1 MKKIFTLAL
10 AAAAVVGASA
20 SPLSFKSAPQIK
32 LTESKN
38 QLTATSLKT
47 MSVASRADET
57 TPELAGGEYVA
68 QFAMDFSDGFSSA
81 NPRTAK
87 ITKDGEGYVLDLGLN
102 GLFTDLTVN
111 DVKLEKVAYQGND
124 GTTTYFWGIPKDQ
137 VVMNQVELNN
147 GSKVDVY
154 IGGYAIYDMDQTTG
168 AYAYKGNSSGMDP
181 MFECSASGDFLRL
194 IQFNWNGTTAPVSG
208 IWFAADVQGKTYDI
222 GLDVMDPVYY
232 QNNAS
237 YSTTMAGEEG
247 DEDVSGECY
256 VLPVTYQQ
264 LGSGYETYGVVD
276 CGGAIISIVDGKD
289 ATCYPNVALYYAGS
303 AIYWGDAQ
311 NSAENFAAAG
321 SFAENGDTKTI
332 TYDDLSWLLGNGQEL
347 GYFTNT
353 TITFGG
359 TGAINE
365 VAVDNNNAPVEYF
378 NLQGVR
384 VNEPVAGQI
393 VIRRQG
399 NEVSKLLVK

>member
-57 TPELAGGEYVA
+57 TPELTGGEYVA
-68 QFAMDFSDGFSSA
+68 QFAMELQDGFGSLNS
-81 NPRTAK
+81 RTAK
-87 ITKDGEGYVLDLGLN
+87 ITKDGDGYVLDLGLN

-111 DVKLEKVAYQGND
+111 DVKVEKVALEGND
-124 GTTTYFWGIPKDQ
+124 GTTTYFWGIPRGQ
-137 VVMNQVELNN
+137 VVMNDVELND

-154 IGGYAIYDMDQTTG
+154 IGGYSIYDMDQTG

-208 IWFAADVQGKTYDI
+208 IWFAADIKGEPYDI

-247 DEDVSGECY
+247 DEDISGECY
-256 VLPVTYQQ
+256 VLPVEYKI
-264 LGSGYETYGVVD
+264 GNGYAAYGVVD
-276 CGGAIISIVDGKD
+276 CGGAIINIVDGKD
-289 ATCYPNVALYYAGS
+289 ATCYPNVAIYYAGS

-311 NSAENFAAAG
+311 NSADNFAAAG

-347 GYFTNT
+347 GYFKNT

>member
-38 QLTATSLKT
+38 QLTATSMKT

-57 TPELAGGEYVA
+57 TPELTGGEYVA
-68 QFAMDFSDGFSSA
+68 QFAMDFSDGFGSA

-124 GTTTYFWGIPKDQ
+124 GTTTYFWGIPKGQ
-137 VVMNQVELNN
+137 VVMNDVELTD

-168 AYAYKGNSSGMDP
+168 AYEYLGNSNAITP
-181 MFECSASGDFLRL
+181 MFECSANGDFLEL

-208 IWFAADVQGKTYDI
+208 IWFAADIQGETYDI
-222 GLDVMDPVYY
+222 GLDVMAPVYY

-247 DEDVSGECY
+247 DEDISGECY

-264 LGSGYETYGVVD
+264 LGSGYAAYGVVD

-311 NSAENFAAAG
+311 NSADNFAAAG

-332 TYDDLSWLLGNGQEL
+332 TYDDLSWFLGNGQEL

-353 TITFGG
+353 KITFGG

>member
-32 LTESKN
+32 LTQSKN
-38 QLTATSLKT
+38 QLTATSMKT

-57 TPELAGGEYVA
+57 TPELTGGEYVA
-68 QFAMDFSDGFSSA
+68 QFAMDFQDGFGSA

-87 ITKDGEGYVLDLGLN
+87 ITRDGEGYVLDLGLN
-102 GLFTDLTVN
+102 GLFTDLTVK
-111 DVKLEKVAYQGND
+111 DVKLEKVALEGND
-124 GTTTYFWGIPKDQ
+124 GTTTYFWGIPKGQ
-137 VVMNQVELNN
+137 VVMNDVELDN

-154 IGGYAIYDMDQTTG
+154 IGGYAIYDINQSTG
-168 AYAYKGNSSGMDP
+168 AYEYLGNSNAITP
-181 MFECSASGDFLRL
+181 MFECSANGDFLGL
-194 IQFNWNGTTAPVSG
+194 IQFNWKNTTAPVNG
-208 IWFAADVQGKTYDI
+208 IWFAADIQGKTYDI
-222 GLDVMDPVYY
+222 GLDVMAPVYY

-256 VLPVTYQQ
+256 VLPVEYEI
-264 LGSGYETYGVVD
+264 GNGYAAYGVVD
-276 CGGAIISIVDGKD
+276 CGGAIINIVDGKD
-289 ATCYPNVALYYAGS
+289 ATCYPNVALYSAGS
-303 AIYWGDAQ
+303 AIYWGDA
-311 NSAENFAAAG
+311 NSADNFAAAG

-332 TYDDLSWLLGNGQEL
+332 TYDDLSWLLGNGKEH
-347 GYFTNT
+347 GHFTNT
-353 TITFGG
+353 KITFGG

>member
-38 QLTATSLKT
+38 QLTATSMKT

-57 TPELAGGEYVA
+57 TPELTGGEYVA
-68 QFAMDFSDGFSSA
+68 QFAMDFQNGFGSA

-111 DVKLEKVAYQGND
+111 DVKVEKVALEGND
-124 GTTTYFWGIPKDQ
+124 GTTTYFWGIPNGQ
-137 VVMNQVELNN
+137 VVMNDVELND

-154 IGGYAIYDMDQTTG
+154 IGGYAIYDMDQTG
-168 AYAYKGNSSGMDP
+168 AYAYKGNSSAITP
-181 MFECSASGDFLRL
+181 MFECSANGDFLRL
-194 IQFNWNGTTAPVSG
+194 IQFNWTGTTAPVSG
-208 IWFAADVQGKTYDI
+208 IWFAADIQGKTYDI

-237 YSTTMAGEEG
+237 YSTTMKRVEG

-264 LGSGYETYGVVD
+264 GSGYETYGVVD
-276 CGGAIISIVDGKD
+276 RGGAIISIVDGKD
-289 ATCYPNVALYYAGS
+289 ATCYSNVALYYAGS
-303 AIYWGDAQ
+303 GIYWGDAQ
-311 NSAENFAAAG
+311 NSSDNFAAAG

-332 TYDDLSWLLGNGQEL
+332 TYPYLSWLLVNGKEL
-347 GYFTNT
+347 GYFKDT

-359 TGAINE
+359 TGAIND

>member
-20 SPLSFKSAPQIK
+20 SPLSVKNAPQIK
-32 LTESKN
+32 LTQSKN

-57 TPELAGGEYVA
+57 TPELTGGEYIA

-111 DVKLEKVAYQGND
+111 DVKLEKVAYEAND
-124 GTTTYFWGIPKDQ
+124 GTTTYYWGIPKGQ
-137 VVMNQVELNN
+137 VVMNDVELND

-154 IGGYAIYDMDQTTG
+154 IGGYAIYDMNQSTG
-168 AYAYKGNSSGMDP
+168 AYEYVGNSSALTP
-181 MFECSASGDFLRL
+181 MFECAANGDFLKL
-194 IQFNWNGTTAPVSG
+194 VQFNWNNTTAPVNG
-208 IWFAADVQGKTYDI
+208 IWFAADIQGQTYDI
-222 GLDVMDPVYY
+222 GLDVMAPVYY

-256 VLPVTYQQ
+256 VWPVEYNIG
-264 LGSGYETYGVVD
+264 LGYETYGVVD
-276 CGGAIISIVDGKD
+276 CGGAIVSIVDGKD

-332 TYDDLSWLLGNGQEL
+332 TYNDLSWLLGNGQEL

-359 TGAINE
+359 TGAIND

>member
-32 LTESKN
+32 LTQSKN
-38 QLTATSLKT
+38 QLTATSMKT
-47 MSVASRADET
+47 MSVASRAVET
-57 TPELAGGEYVA
+57 APELTGGEYVA

-87 ITKDGEGYVLDLGLN
+87 ITRDGEGYVLDLGLN

-111 DVKLEKVAYQGND
+111 DVKLEKVAYEGND
-124 GTTTYFWGIPKDQ
+124 GTTTYFWGIPKNQ
-137 VVMNQVELNN
+137 VVMNQVELTD

-154 IGGYAIYDMDQTTG
+154 IGGYAIYDMNQSTG
-168 AYAYKGNSSGMDP
+168 AYEYIGNSSNHTP
-181 MFECSASGDFLRL
+181 MFECSANGDFLEFV
-194 IQFNWNGTTAPVSG
+194 QFGWQNTTAPVSG
-208 IWFAADVQGKTYDI
+208 IWFAADIQGKTYDI
-222 GLDVMDPVYY
+222 GLDVMAPVYY

-237 YSTTMAGEEG
+237 YSTTMVGEEG

-256 VLPVTYQQ
+256 VLPVEYNI
-264 LGSGYETYGVVD
+264 GNGYATYGVAD

-311 NSAENFAAAG
+311 NSSDNFAAAG

-332 TYDDLSWLLGNGQEL
+332 SYNDLSWLLGNGQEL

-353 TITFGG
+353 KITFGG
-359 TGAINE
+359 TGAIND

>member
-32 LTESKN
+32 LTQSKN
-38 QLTATSLKT
+38 QLAATSLKT
-47 MSVASRADET
+47 MSVASRAVET
-57 TPELAGGEYVA
+57 APELTGGEYVA

-87 ITKDGEGYVLDLGLN
+87 ITRDGEGYVLDLGLN

-111 DVKLEKVAYQGND
+111 DVKLEKVAYEGND
-124 GTTTYFWGIPKDQ
+124 GTTTYFWGIPKNQ
-137 VVMNQVELNN
+137 VVMNQVELTD

-154 IGGYAIYDMDQTTG
+154 IGGYAIYDMNQSTG
-168 AYAYKGNSSGMDP
+168 AYEYIGNSSNLTP
-181 MFECSASGDFLRL
+181 MFECSANGDFLEFV
-194 IQFNWNGTTAPVSG
+194 QFGWQNTTAPVSG
-208 IWFAADVQGKTYDI
+208 IWFAADIQGKTYDI
-222 GLDVMDPVYY
+222 GLDVMAPVYY

-237 YSTTMAGEEG
+237 YSTTMVGEEG

-256 VLPVTYQQ
+256 VLPVEYNI
-264 LGSGYETYGVVD
+264 GNGYATYGVVD

-311 NSAENFAAAG
+311 NSSDNFAAAG

-332 TYDDLSWLLGNGQEL
+332 SYNDLSWLLGNGQEL

-353 TITFGG
+353 KITFGG
-359 TGAINE
+359 TGAIND

>member
-57 TPELAGGEYVA
+57 TPELTGGEYVA
-68 QFAMDFSDGFSSA
+68 QFAMELQDGFGSL

-87 ITKDGEGYVLDLGLN
+87 ITKDGDGYVLDLGLN

-137 VVMNQVELNN
+137 VVMNQVELND

-154 IGGYAIYDMDQTTG
+154 IGGYSIYDMDQTTG
-168 AYAYKGNSSGMDP
+168 AYAYKGNSSAITP
-181 MFECSASGDFLRL
+181 MFECSANGDFLRL

-208 IWFAADVQGKTYDI
+208 IWFAADIQGKTYDI

-311 NSAENFAAAG
+311 NSADNFAAAG

-347 GYFTNT
+347 GYFKNT

>member
-57 TPELAGGEYVA
+57 TPELTGGEYVA
-68 QFAMDFSDGFSSA
+68 QFAMDFQDGFGSA

-87 ITKDGEGYVLDLGLN
+87 ITRDGEGYVLDLGLN
-102 GLFTDLTVN
+102 GLFTDLTAK
-111 DVKLEKVAYQGND
+111 DVKLEKVALEGDD
-124 GTTTYFWGIPKDQ
+124 GTTTYFWGIPKGQ
-137 VVMNQVELNN
+137 VVMNDVELTD

-154 IGGYAIYDMDQTTG
+154 IGGYAIYDINQSTG
-168 AYAYKGNSSGMDP
+168 AYEYFGNSNAITP
-181 MFECSASGDFLRL
+181 MFECSANGDFLEL
-194 IQFNWNGTTAPVSG
+194 IQFNWKNTTAPVSG
-208 IWFAADVQGKTYDI
+208 IWFAADIQGKTYDI
-222 GLDVMDPVYY
+222 GLDVMAPVYY

-237 YSTTMAGEEG
+237 YSTTMEGDQG
-247 DEDVSGECY
+247 DEDISGECY
-256 VLPVTYQQ
+256 VLPVEYNI
-264 LGSGYETYGVVD
+264 GNGYAAYGVVD
-276 CGGAIISIVDGKD
+276 CGGAIINIVDGKD

-303 AIYWGDAQ
+303 TIYWGDAQ
-311 NSAENFAAAG
+311 NSADNFAAAG

-332 TYDDLSWLLGNGQEL
+332 TYDDLSWFLGNGQEL

-353 TITFGG
+353 KITFGG

>member
-57 TPELAGGEYVA
+57 TPELTGGEYVA
-68 QFAMDFSDGFSSA
+68 QFAMELQDGFGSL
-81 NPRTAK
+81 NPSTAK
-87 ITKDGEGYVLDLGLN
+87 ITKDGDGYVLDLGLN

-111 DVKLEKVAYQGND
+111 DVKLEKVALEGND

-137 VVMNQVELNN
+137 VVMNQVELND

-168 AYAYKGNSSGMDP
+168 AYAYKGNSSAITP
-181 MFECSASGDFLRL
+181 MFECSANGDFLRL

-208 IWFAADVQGKTYDI
+208 IWFAADIQGKTYDI

-347 GYFTNT
+347 GYFKNT

>member
-32 LTESKN
+32 LTQSKN
-38 QLTATSLKT
+38 QLTATSMKT

-57 TPELAGGEYVA
+57 TPELTGGEYVA
-68 QFAMDFSDGFSSA
+68 QFAMDFQDGFGSA

-87 ITKDGEGYVLDLGLN
+87 ITRDGEGYVLDLGLN

-111 DVKLEKVAYQGND
+111 DVKVEKVALEGND
-124 GTTTYFWGIPKDQ
+124 GTTTYFWGIPRGQ
-137 VVMNQVELNN
+137 VVMNDVELDN

-154 IGGYAIYDMDQTTG
+154 IGGYAIYDMDQTG

-181 MFECSASGDFLRL
+181 MFECSANGDFLGL
-194 IQFNWNGTTAPVSG
+194 IQFNWKNTTAPVSG
-208 IWFAADVQGKTYDI
+208 IWFAADIQGETYDI
-222 GLDVMDPVYY
+222 GLDVMAPVYY

-237 YSTTMAGEEG
+237 YSTTMAGDEG
-247 DEDVSGECY
+247 DEDISGECY
-256 VLPVTYQQ
+256 VLPVEYNI
-264 LGSGYETYGVVD
+264 GNGYAAYGVVD
-276 CGGAIISIVDGKD
+276 CGGAIINIVDGKD

-311 NSAENFAAAG
+311 NSADNFAAAG

-332 TYDDLSWLLGNGQEL
+332 TYDDLSWFLGNGQEL

-353 TITFGG
+353 KITFGG

>member
-32 LTESKN
+32 LTQSKN
-38 QLTATSLKT
+38 QLTATSMKT

-57 TPELAGGEYVA
+57 TPELTGGEYVA
-68 QFAMDFSDGFSSA
+68 QFAMDFQDGFGSA

-87 ITKDGEGYVLDLGLN
+87 ITRDGEGYVLDLGLN

-111 DVKLEKVAYQGND
+111 DVKVEKVALEGND
-124 GTTTYFWGIPKDQ
+124 GTTTYFWGIPRGQ
-137 VVMNQVELNN
+137 VVMNDVELDD

-154 IGGYAIYDMDQTTG
+154 IGGYAIYDVNQSTG
-168 AYAYKGNSSGMDP
+168 AYAYKGNSSRMDP
-181 MFECSASGDFLRL
+181 MFECSANGDFLGL
-194 IQFNWNGTTAPVSG
+194 IQFNWKDTTAPVSG
-208 IWFAADVQGKTYDI
+208 IWFAADIQGETYDI
-222 GLDVMDPVYY
+222 GLDVMAPVYY

-247 DEDVSGECY
+247 DEDISGECY
-256 VLPVTYQQ
+256 VLPVEYNI
-264 LGSGYETYGVVD
+264 GNGYAAYGVVD
-276 CGGAIISIVDGKD
+276 CGGAIINIVDGKD

-311 NSAENFAAAG
+311 NSSDNFAAAG

-332 TYDDLSWLLGNGQEL
+332 SYNDLSWLLGNGQEL

-353 TITFGG
+353 KITFGG
-359 TGAINE
+359 TGAIND

>member
-32 LTESKN
+32 LTQSKN
-38 QLTATSLKT
+38 QLTATSMKT

-57 TPELAGGEYVA
+57 TPELTGGEYVA
-68 QFAMDFSDGFSSA
+68 QFAMDFQDGFGSA

-87 ITKDGEGYVLDLGLN
+87 ITRDGEGYVLDLGLN

-111 DVKLEKVAYQGND
+111 DVKVEKVALEGND
-124 GTTTYFWGIPKDQ
+124 GTTTYFWGIPRGQ
-137 VVMNQVELNN
+137 VVMNDVELNN

-154 IGGYAIYDMDQTTG
+154 IGGYAIYDMDQTG

-181 MFECSASGDFLRL
+181 MFECSANGDFLGL
-194 IQFNWNGTTAPVSG
+194 IQFNWKNTTAPVSG
-208 IWFAADVQGKTYDI
+208 IWFAADIQGETYDI
-222 GLDVMDPVYY
+222 GLDVMAPVYY

-237 YSTTMAGEEG
+237 YSTTMAGDEG
-247 DEDVSGECY
+247 DEDISGECY
-256 VLPVTYQQ
+256 VLPVEYNI
-264 LGSGYETYGVVD
+264 GNGYAAYGVVD
-276 CGGAIISIVDGKD
+276 CGGAIINIVDGKD

-311 NSAENFAAAG
+311 NSADNFAAAG

-332 TYDDLSWLLGNGQEL
+332 TYDDLSWFLGNGQEL

-353 TITFGG
+353 KITFGG

>member
-32 LTESKN
+32 LTQSKN
-38 QLTATSLKT
+38 QLTATSMKT

-57 TPELAGGEYVA
+57 TPELTGGEYVA
-68 QFAMDFSDGFSSA
+68 QFAMDFQDGFGSA

-87 ITKDGEGYVLDLGLN
+87 ITRDGEGYVLDLGLN

-111 DVKLEKVAYQGND
+111 DVKVEKVALEGND
-124 GTTTYFWGIPKDQ
+124 GTTTYFWGIPKGQ
-137 VVMNQVELNN
+137 VVMNDVELND

-154 IGGYAIYDMDQTTG
+154 IGGYAIYDMDQTG

-194 IQFNWNGTTAPVSG
+194 IQFNWNGTTASVSG
-208 IWFAADVQGKTYDI
+208 IWFAADIQGKTYDI
-222 GLDVMDPVYY
+222 GLDVMVPVYY

>member
-32 LTESKN
+32 LTQSKN
-38 QLTATSLKT
+38 QLTATSMKT

-57 TPELAGGEYVA
+57 TPELTGGEYVA
-68 QFAMDFSDGFSSA
+68 QFAMDFQDGFGSA

-87 ITKDGEGYVLDLGLN
+87 ITRDGEGYVLDLGLN

-111 DVKLEKVAYQGND
+111 DVKVEKVALEGND
-124 GTTTYFWGIPKDQ
+124 GTTTYFWGIPRGQ
-137 VVMNQVELNN
+137 VVMNDVELDN

-154 IGGYAIYDMDQTTG
+154 IGGYAIYDMDQTG

-181 MFECSASGDFLRL
+181 MFECSANGDFLGL
-194 IQFNWNGTTAPVSG
+194 IQFNWKNTTAPVNG
-208 IWFAADVQGKTYDI
+208 IWFAADIQGETYDI
-222 GLDVMDPVYY
+222 GLDVMAPVYY

-237 YSTTMAGEEG
+237 YSTTMAGDEG
-247 DEDVSGECY
+247 DEDISGECY
-256 VLPVTYQQ
+256 VLPVEYNI
-264 LGSGYETYGVVD
+264 GNGYAAYGVVD
-276 CGGAIISIVDGKD
+276 CGGAIINIVDGKD

-311 NSAENFAAAG
+311 NSADNFAAAG

-332 TYDDLSWLLGNGQEL
+332 TYDDLSWILGNGQEL

-353 TITFGG
+353 KITFGG

>member
-57 TPELAGGEYVA
+57 TPELTGGEYVA
-68 QFAMDFSDGFSSA
+68 QFAMDLQDGFGSL

-87 ITKDGEGYVLDLGLN
+87 ITKDGDGYVLDLGLN
-102 GLFTDLTVN
+102 GLFTDLTAN
-111 DVKLEKVAYQGND
+111 DVKLEKVAYEAND
-124 GTTTYFWGIPKDQ
+124 GTTVYYWGIPKGQ
-137 VVMNQVELNN
+137 VVMNDVELND

-168 AYAYKGNSSGMDP
+168 AYAYLGNSSAITP
-181 MFECSASGDFLRL
+181 MFDCSANGDFLKL
-194 IQFNWNGTTAPVSG
+194 IQFNWNGTTAPVNG
-208 IWFAADVQGKTYDI
+208 IWFAADIQGKTYDI

-237 YSTTMAGEEG
+237 YSTTMAGDEG
-247 DEDVSGECY
+247 DEEISGECY
-256 VLPVTYQQ
+256 VWPVEYNIGT
-264 LGSGYETYGVVD
+264 GYEAYGVAD

-289 ATCYPNVALYYAGS
+289 ATCYPNVAIYYAGS

-311 NSAENFAAAG
+311 NSSDNFAAAG

-332 TYDDLSWLLGNGQEL
+332 TYNDLSWLLGNGQEL
-347 GYFTNT
+347 GYFENT

-359 TGAINE
+359 TGAIND

>member
-32 LTESKN
+32 LTQSKN
-38 QLTATSLKT
+38 QLTATSMKT

-57 TPELAGGEYVA
+57 TPELTGGEYVA
-68 QFAMDFSDGFSSA
+68 QFAMDFQDGFGSA

-87 ITKDGEGYVLDLGLN
+87 ITRDGEGYVLDLGLN

-111 DVKLEKVAYQGND
+111 DVKVEKVALEGND
-124 GTTTYFWGIPKDQ
+124 GTTTYFWGIPKGQ
-137 VVMNQVELNN
+137 VVMNDVELND

-154 IGGYAIYDMDQTTG
+154 IGGYAIYDMDQTG

-194 IQFNWNGTTAPVSG
+194 IQFNWNGTTASVSG
-208 IWFAADVQGKTYDI
+208 IWFAADIQGKTYDI

-289 ATCYPNVALYYAGS
+289 ATCYLNVALYYAGS

>member
-20 SPLSFKSAPQIK
+20 SPLSVKNAPQIK

-38 QLTATSLKT
+38 QLTAASMKT

-57 TPELAGGEYVA
+57 TPELTGGEYVA
-68 QFAMDFSDGFSSA
+68 QFAMDFQDGFGSA

-87 ITKDGEGYVLDLGLN
+87 ITRDGEGYVLDLGLN
-102 GLFTDLTVN
+102 GLFTGLTVN
-111 DVKLEKVAYQGND
+111 DVKLEKVALEGND
-124 GTTTYFWGIPKDQ
+124 GTTTYFWGIPNGQ
-137 VVMNQVELNN
+137 VVMNDVELND

-154 IGGYAIYDMDQTTG
+154 IGGYAIYDMNQSTG
-168 AYAYKGNSSGMDP
+168 AYEYKGNSSNLTP
-181 MFECSASGDFLRL
+181 MFECSANGDFLEL
-194 IQFNWNGTTAPVSG
+194 VQFGWQNTTAPVSG
-208 IWFAADVQGKTYDI
+208 IWLAADIQGKTYDI
-222 GLDVMDPVYY
+222 GLDVMAPVYY

-237 YSTTMAGEEG
+237 YSTTMEGEAG

-256 VLPVTYQQ
+256 VLPVEYNI
-264 LGSGYETYGVVD
+264 GNGYAAYGVVD
-276 CGGAIISIVDGKD
+276 CGGAIINIVDGKD

-311 NSAENFAAAG
+311 NSSDNFAAVG

-347 GYFTNT
+347 GYFKNT

-359 TGAINE
+359 TGAIND

>member
-1 MKKIFTLAL
+1 MKKIITLAL

-57 TPELAGGEYVA
+57 TPELTGGEYVA

-137 VVMNQVELNN
+137 VVMNQVELND

-168 AYAYKGNSSGMDP
+168 AYAYKGNSSAITP
-181 MFECSASGDFLRL
+181 MFECSANGDFLRL

-208 IWFAADVQGKTYDI
+208 IWFAADIQGKTYDI

-359 TGAINE
+359 TGAIND

>member
-32 LTESKN
+32 LTQSKN
-38 QLTATSLKT
+38 QLTATSMKT

-57 TPELAGGEYVA
+57 TPELTGGEYVA
-68 QFAMDFSDGFSSA
+68 QFAMDFQDGFGSA

-87 ITKDGEGYVLDLGLN
+87 ITRDGEGYVLDLGLN

-111 DVKLEKVAYQGND
+111 DVKVEKVALEGND
-124 GTTTYFWGIPKDQ
+124 GTTTYFWGIPRGQ
-137 VVMNQVELNN
+137 VVMNDVELND

-154 IGGYAIYDMDQTTG
+154 IGGYAIYDVNQSTG

-181 MFECSASGDFLRL
+181 MFECSANGDFLGL
-194 IQFNWNGTTAPVSG
+194 IQFNWKNTTAPVSG
-208 IWFAADVQGKTYDI
+208 IWFAADIQGETYDI
-222 GLDVMDPVYY
+222 GLDVMAPVYY

-247 DEDVSGECY
+247 DEDISGECY
-256 VLPVTYQQ
+256 VLPVEYNI
-264 LGSGYETYGVVD
+264 GNGYAAYGVVD
-276 CGGAIISIVDGKD
+276 CGGAIINIVDGKD
-289 ATCYPNVALYYAGS
+289 ATCYPNVALYNAGS

-311 NSAENFAAAG
+311 NSADNFAAAG

-353 TITFGG
+353 KITFGG

>member
-38 QLTATSLKT
+38 QLAATSLKT
-47 MSVASRADET
+47 MSVASRAVET
-57 TPELAGGEYVA
+57 APELTGGEYVA
-68 QFAMDFSDGFSSA
+68 QFAMDFTDGFSSA

-87 ITKDGEGYVLDLGLN
+87 ITRDGEGYVLDLGLN
-102 GLFTDLTVN
+102 GLFTELTVN
-111 DVKLEKVAYQGND
+111 DVKLEKVAYEGND
-124 GTTTYFWGIPKDQ
+124 GTTTYFWGIPKNQ
-137 VVMNQVELNN
+137 VVMNQVELTD

-154 IGGYAIYDMDQTTG
+154 IGGYAIYDMNQSTG
-168 AYAYKGNSSGMDP
+168 AYEYIGNSSNFTP
-181 MFECSASGDFLRL
+181 MFECSANGDFLEFV
-194 IQFNWNGTTAPVSG
+194 QFGWQNTTAPVSG
-208 IWFAADVQGKTYDI
+208 IWFAADIQGKTYDI
-222 GLDVMDPVYY
+222 GLDVMAPVYY

-237 YSTTMAGEEG
+237 YSTTMVGEEG

-256 VLPVTYQQ
+256 VLPVEYNI
-264 LGSGYETYGVVD
+264 GNGYATYGVVD

-311 NSAENFAAAG
+311 NSSDNFAAAG

-332 TYDDLSWLLGNGQEL
+332 SYNDLSWLLGNGQEL

-353 TITFGG
+353 KITFGG
-359 TGAINE
+359 TGAIND

>member
-20 SPLSFKSAPQIK
+20 SPLSVKNAPQIK

-38 QLTATSLKT
+38 QLAATSLKT

-57 TPELAGGEYVA
+57 TPELTGGEYVA

-137 VVMNQVELNN
+137 VVMNQVELND

-154 IGGYAIYDMDQTTG
+154 IGGYAIYDMNQSTG
-168 AYAYKGNSSGMDP
+168 AYEYVGNSSNLTP
-181 MFECSASGDFLRL
+181 MFECSANGDFLEL
-194 IQFNWNGTTAPVSG
+194 VQFGWQNTTAPVSG
-208 IWFAADVQGKTYDI
+208 IWLAADIQGKTYDI
-222 GLDVMDPVYY
+222 GLDVMAPVYY

-237 YSTTMAGEEG
+237 YSTTMKSSEG

-256 VLPVTYQQ
+256 VLPVEYNI
-264 LGSGYETYGVVD
+264 SNGYATYGVVD

-311 NSAENFAAAG
+311 NSSDNFAAAG

-332 TYDDLSWLLGNGQEL
+332 SYPDLSWLLGNGQEL
-347 GYFTNT
+347 GYFENT

-359 TGAINE
+359 TGAIND

>member
-32 LTESKN
+32 LTQSKN
-38 QLTATSLKT
+38 QLTATPMKT

-57 TPELAGGEYVA
+57 TPELTGGEYVA

-137 VVMNQVELNN
+137 VVMNQVELND

-168 AYAYKGNSSGMDP
+168 AYAYLGNSSAITP
-181 MFECSASGDFLRL
+181 MFECSANGDFLRL
-194 IQFNWNGTTAPVSG
+194 IQFNWNGTTAPVNG
-208 IWFAADVQGKTYDI
+208 IWLAADIQGKTYDI

-256 VLPVTYQQ
+256 VLPVEYKI
-264 LGSGYETYGVVD
+264 GNGYAAYGVAD

-311 NSAENFAAAG
+311 NSADNFAAAG

-347 GYFTNT
+347 GYFKNT

>member
-20 SPLSFKSAPQIK
+20 SPLSVKNAPQIK

-38 QLTATSLKT
+38 QLAATSLKT

-57 TPELAGGEYVA
+57 TPELTGGEYVA

-137 VVMNQVELNN
+137 VVMNQVELND

-154 IGGYAIYDMDQTTG
+154 IGGYAIYDMNQSTG
-168 AYAYKGNSSGMDP
+168 AYEYVGNSSNLTP
-181 MFECSASGDFLRL
+181 MFECSANGDFLEL
-194 IQFNWNGTTAPVSG
+194 VQFGWQNTTAPVSG
-208 IWFAADVQGKTYDI
+208 IWLAADIQGKTYDI
-222 GLDVMDPVYY
+222 GLDVMAPVYY

-237 YSTTMAGEEG
+237 YSTTMEGEAG

-256 VLPVTYQQ
+256 VLPVEYNI
-264 LGSGYETYGVVD
+264 GNGYAAYGVVD
-276 CGGAIISIVDGKD
+276 CGGAIINIVDGKD

-311 NSAENFAAAG
+311 NSSDNFAAAG

-347 GYFTNT
+347 GYFKNT

-359 TGAINE
+359 TGAIND

>member
-57 TPELAGGEYVA
+57 TPELTGGEYVA
-68 QFAMDFSDGFSSA
+68 QFAMDLQDGFGSL
-81 NPRTAK
+81 NPCTAK

-137 VVMNQVELNN
+137 VVMNQVELND

-168 AYAYKGNSSGMDP
+168 AYAYKGNSSAITP
-181 MFECSASGDFLRL
+181 MFECSANGDFLRL

-208 IWFAADVQGKTYDI
+208 IWFAADIQGKTYDI

-311 NSAENFAAAG
+311 NSADNFAAAG

-347 GYFTNT
+347 GYFKNT

>member
-57 TPELAGGEYVA
+57 TPELTGGEYVA
-68 QFAMDFSDGFSSA
+68 QFAMELQDGFGSL

-87 ITKDGEGYVLDLGLN
+87 ITKDGDGYVLDLGLN

-111 DVKLEKVAYQGND
+111 DVKVEKVALEGND
-124 GTTTYFWGIPKDQ
+124 GTTTYFWGIPRGQ
-137 VVMNQVELNN
+137 VVMNDVELND

-154 IGGYAIYDMDQTTG
+154 IGGYSIYDMDQTG

-181 MFECSASGDFLRL
+181 MFECSANGDFLGL
-194 IQFNWNGTTAPVSG
+194 IQFNWKNMTAPVSG
-208 IWFAADVQGKTYDI
+208 IWFAADIKGETYDI
-222 GLDVMDPVYY
+222 GLDVMAPVYY

-237 YSTTMAGEEG
+237 YSTTMAGDEG
-247 DEDVSGECY
+247 DEAISGECY
-256 VLPVTYQQ
+256 VLPVEYKI
-264 LGSGYETYGVVD
+264 GNGYAAYGVVD
-276 CGGAIISIVDGKD
+276 CGGAIINIVDGKD
-289 ATCYPNVALYYAGS
+289 ATCYPNVAIYYAGS

-311 NSAENFAAAG
+311 NSADNFAAAG

-347 GYFTNT
+347 GYFKNT

>member
-57 TPELAGGEYVA
+57 TPELTGGEYVA
-68 QFAMDFSDGFSSA
+68 QFAMELQDGFGSR

-87 ITKDGEGYVLDLGLN
+87 ITKDGDGYVLDLGLN

-111 DVKLEKVAYQGND
+111 DVKVEKVALEGND
-124 GTTTYFWGIPKDQ
+124 GTTTYFWGIPRGQ
-137 VVMNQVELNN
+137 VVMNDVELND

-154 IGGYAIYDMDQTTG
+154 IGGYSIYDMDQTG

-208 IWFAADVQGKTYDI
+208 IWFAADIKGKPYDI

-247 DEDVSGECY
+247 DEDISGECY
-256 VLPVTYQQ
+256 VLPVEYKI
-264 LGSGYETYGVVD
+264 GNGYAAYGVVD
-276 CGGAIISIVDGKD
+276 CGGAIINIVDGKD
-289 ATCYPNVALYYAGS
+289 ATCYPNVAIYYAGS

-311 NSAENFAAAG
+311 NSADNFAAAG
-321 SFAENGDTKTI
+321 SFAENGDTQTL

-347 GYFTNT
+347 GYFKNT

>member
-20 SPLSFKSAPQIK
+20 SPLSVKNAPQIK

-38 QLTATSLKT
+38 QLAATSLKT
-47 MSVASRADET
+47 MSVASRAVET
-57 TPELAGGEYVA
+57 APELTGGEYVA

-87 ITKDGEGYVLDLGLN
+87 ITRDGEGYVLDLGLN

-111 DVKLEKVAYQGND
+111 DVKLEKVAYEGND
-124 GTTTYFWGIPKDQ
+124 GTTTYFWGIPKNQ
-137 VVMNQVELNN
+137 VVMNQVELTD

-154 IGGYAIYDMDQTTG
+154 IGGYAVYDMNQSTG
-168 AYAYKGNSSGMDP
+168 AYEYIGNSSNLTP
-181 MFECSASGDFLRL
+181 MFECSANGDFLEFV
-194 IQFNWNGTTAPVSG
+194 QFGWQNTTAPVSG
-208 IWFAADVQGKTYDI
+208 IWFAADIQGKTYDI
-222 GLDVMDPVYY
+222 GLDVMAPVYY

-237 YSTTMAGEEG
+237 YSTTMVGEEG

-256 VLPVTYQQ
+256 VLPVEYNI
-264 LGSGYETYGVVD
+264 GNGYATYGVVD

-311 NSAENFAAAG
+311 NSSDNFAAAG

-332 TYDDLSWLLGNGQEL
+332 SYNDLSWLLGNGQEL

-353 TITFGG
+353 KITFGG
-359 TGAINE
+359 TGAIND

>member
-57 TPELAGGEYVA
+57 TPELTGGEYVA
-68 QFAMDFSDGFSSA
+68 QFAIELKDGFGSLK
-81 NPRTAK
+81 PRTAK
-87 ITKDGEGYVLDLGLN
+87 ITKDGDGYVLDLGLN

-111 DVKLEKVAYQGND
+111 DVKVEKVALEGND
-124 GTTTYFWGIPKDQ
+124 GTTTYFWGIPRGQ
-137 VVMNQVELNN
+137 VVMNDVELDD

-154 IGGYAIYDMDQTTG
+154 IGGYAVYDMDQTG

-208 IWFAADVQGKTYDI
+208 IWFAADIKGEPYDI

-247 DEDVSGECY
+247 DEDISGECY
-256 VLPVTYQQ
+256 VLPVEYKI
-264 LGSGYETYGVVD
+264 GNGYAAYGVVD
-276 CGGAIISIVDGKD
+276 CGGAIINIVDGKD
-289 ATCYPNVALYYAGS
+289 ATCYPNVARYNAGS

-311 NSAENFAAAG
+311 NSADNFAAAG

-347 GYFTNT
+347 GYFKNT

>member
-32 LTESKN
+32 LTQSKN
-38 QLTATSLKT
+38 QLTATSMKT

-57 TPELAGGEYVA
+57 TPELTGGEYVA

-124 GTTTYFWGIPKDQ
+124 GTTTYFWGIPRGQ
-137 VVMNQVELNN
+137 VVMNDVELND

-168 AYAYKGNSSGMDP
+168 AYAYKGNSSRMDP
-181 MFECSASGDFLRL
+181 MFECSASGDFLRF
-194 IQFNWNGTTAPVSG
+194 IQFNWNDTTAPVSG
-208 IWFAADVQGKTYDI
+208 IWFAADIQGKTYDI

-247 DEDVSGECY
+247 DEDISGECY

-264 LGSGYETYGVVD
+264 LGSGYEAYGVAD

-289 ATCYPNVALYYAGS
+289 ATCYPNVAIYYAGS

-311 NSAENFAAAG
+311 NSADNFAAAG

-359 TGAINE
+359 TGAIND

>member
-20 SPLSFKSAPQIK
+20 SPLSVKNAPQIK
-32 LTESKN
+32 LTQSKN
-38 QLTATSLKT
+38 QLAATSLKT

-57 TPELAGGEYVA
+57 TPELTGGEYVA

-137 VVMNQVELNN
+137 VVMNQVELND

-154 IGGYAIYDMDQTTG
+154 IGGYAIYDMNQSTG
-168 AYAYKGNSSGMDP
+168 AYEYVGNSSNLTP
-181 MFECSASGDFLRL
+181 MFECSANGDFLEL
-194 IQFNWNGTTAPVSG
+194 IQFGWQNTTAPVSG
-208 IWFAADVQGKTYDI
+208 IWLAADIQGKTYDI
-222 GLDVMDPVYY
+222 GLDVMAPVYY

-237 YSTTMAGEEG
+237 YSTTMEGEAG

-256 VLPVTYQQ
+256 VLPVEYNI
-264 LGSGYETYGVVD
+264 GNGYAAYGVVD

-303 AIYWGDAQ
+303 GIYWGDAQ
-311 NSAENFAAAG
+311 NSSDNFAAAG

-347 GYFTNT
+347 GYFKNT

-359 TGAINE
+359 TGAIND

>member
-20 SPLSFKSAPQIK
+20 SPLSFKNAPQIK

-38 QLTATSLKT
+38 QLAATSLKT
-47 MSVASRADET
+47 MSVASRAVET
-57 TPELAGGEYVA
+57 APELTGGEYVA

-87 ITKDGEGYVLDLGLN
+87 ITRDGEGYVLDLGLN

-111 DVKLEKVAYQGND
+111 DVKLEKVAYEGND
-124 GTTTYFWGIPKDQ
+124 GTTTYFWGIPKNQ
-137 VVMNQVELNN
+137 VVMNQVELTD

-154 IGGYAIYDMDQTTG
+154 IGGYAIYDMNQSTG
-168 AYAYKGNSSGMDP
+168 AYEYIGNSSNLTP
-181 MFECSASGDFLRL
+181 MFECSANGDFLEFV
-194 IQFNWNGTTAPVSG
+194 QFGWQNTTAPVSG
-208 IWFAADVQGKTYDI
+208 IWFAADIQGKTYDI
-222 GLDVMDPVYY
+222 GLDVMAPVYY

-237 YSTTMAGEEG
+237 YSTTMVGEEG

-256 VLPVTYQQ
+256 VLPVEYNI
-264 LGSGYETYGVVD
+264 GNGYATYGVVD

-311 NSAENFAAAG
+311 NSSDNFAAAG

-332 TYDDLSWLLGNGQEL
+332 SYNDLSWLLGNGQEL

-353 TITFGG
+353 KITFGG
-359 TGAINE
+359 TGAIND

>member
-1 MKKIFTLAL
+1 M
-10 AAAAVVGASA
+10 
-20 SPLSFKSAPQIK
+20 
-32 LTESKN
+32 
-38 QLTATSLKT
+38 
-47 MSVASRADET
+47 
-57 TPELAGGEYVA
+57 
-68 QFAMDFSDGFSSA
+68 
-81 NPRTAK
+81 
-87 ITKDGEGYVLDLGLN
+87 
-102 GLFTDLTVN
+102 N
-111 DVKLEKVAYQGND
+111 DV
-124 GTTTYFWGIPKDQ
+124 
-137 VVMNQVELNN
+137 ELDD

-168 AYAYKGNSSGMDP
+168 AYAYKGRSSGMDP
-181 MFECSASGDFLRL
+181 MFECSANGDFLGL
-194 IQFNWNGTTAPVSG
+194 IQFNWKNMTAPVSG
-208 IWFAADVQGKTYDI
+208 IWFAADIQGKTYDI
-222 GLDVMDPVYY
+222 GLDVMAPVYY

-247 DEDVSGECY
+247 DEDISGECY
-256 VLPVTYQQ
+256 VLPVEYKI
-264 LGSGYETYGVVD
+264 GNGYAAYGVVD
-276 CGGAIISIVDGKD
+276 CGGAIINIVDGKD

-311 NSAENFAAAG
+311 NSADNFAAAG

-347 GYFTNT
+347 GYFKNT

>member
-38 QLTATSLKT
+38 QLTATSMKT

-57 TPELAGGEYVA
+57 TPELTGGEYVA
-68 QFAMDFSDGFSSA
+68 QFAMDFQDGFSSA

-137 VVMNQVELNN
+137 VVMNQVELND

-168 AYAYKGNSSGMDP
+168 AYAYLGNSSAITP
-181 MFECSASGDFLRL
+181 MFDCSANGDFLRL
-194 IQFNWNGTTAPVSG
+194 IQFNWNGTTAPVNG
-208 IWFAADVQGKTYDI
+208 IWLAADIQGKTYDI

-237 YSTTMAGEEG
+237 YSTTMVGDEG
-247 DEDVSGECY
+247 DEEVSGECY
-256 VLPVTYQQ
+256 VLPVEYNI
-264 LGSGYETYGVVD
+264 GNGYAAYGVVD
-276 CGGAIISIVDGKD
+276 CGGAIINIVDGKD

-311 NSAENFAAAG
+311 NSADNFAAAG

-347 GYFTNT
+347 GYFKNT

>member
-1 MKKIFTLAL
+1 
-10 AAAAVVGASA
+10 
-20 SPLSFKSAPQIK
+20 
-32 LTESKN
+32 
-38 QLTATSLKT
+38 

-57 TPELAGGEYVA
+57 TPELTGGEYVA

-111 DVKLEKVAYQGND
+111 DVKVEKVALEGND
-124 GTTTYFWGIPKDQ
+124 GTTTYFWGIPRGQ
-137 VVMNQVELNN
+137 VVMNDVELND

-208 IWFAADVQGKTYDI
+208 IWFAADIQGKTYDI

>member
-20 SPLSFKSAPQIK
+20 SPLSVKNAPQIK
-32 LTESKN
+32 LTQSKN

-57 TPELAGGEYVA
+57 TPELTGGEYVA

-81 NPRTAK
+81 APRTAK
-87 ITKDGEGYVLDLGLN
+87 ITRDGEGYVLDLGLN

-111 DVKLEKVAYQGND
+111 DVKLEKVAYEGQD
-124 GTTTYFWGIPKDQ
+124 GTTTYFWGIPKGQ
-137 VVMNQVELNN
+137 VVMNQVELTD

-154 IGGYAIYDMDQTTG
+154 IGGYAIYDMSQSTG
-168 AYAYKGNSSGMDP
+168 AYEYIGNSGNLTP
-181 MFECSASGDFLRL
+181 MFECSASGDFLEL
-194 IQFNWNGTTAPVSG
+194 VQFNWQNTTAPVNG
-208 IWFAADVQGKTYDI
+208 IWFAADIQGKTYDI
-222 GLDVMDPVYY
+222 GLDVMAPVYY

-237 YSTTMAGEEG
+237 YSTTMTSDEG
-247 DEDVSGECY
+247 DENISGECY
-256 VLPVTYQQ
+256 VLPVQYTV
-264 LGSGYETYGVVD
+264 GNGYAAYGVAD
-276 CGGAIISIVDGKD
+276 FGGAMVNVVDGKD
-289 ATCYPNVALYYAGS
+289 ATCYPNVALYLQGA
-303 AIYWGDAQ
+303 AIYWGDVQ
-311 NSAENFAAAG
+311 NSSDNFAAKG
-321 SFAENGDTKTI
+321 SYAENGDAKTI
-332 TYDDLSWLLGNGQEL
+332 SYPDLSLMLGNGQEL
-347 GYFTNT
+347 GYAKDT

-359 TGAINE
+359 TGAIND

>member
-32 LTESKN
+32 LTQSKN
-38 QLTATSLKT
+38 QLTATSMKT

-57 TPELAGGEYVA
+57 TPELTGGEYVA

-111 DVKLEKVAYQGND
+111 DVKVEKVALEGND
-124 GTTTYFWGIPKDQ
+124 GTTTYFWGIPKGQ
-137 VVMNQVELNN
+137 VVMNDVELND

-154 IGGYAIYDMDQTTG
+154 IGGYAIYDMDQTG

-208 IWFAADVQGKTYDI
+208 IWFAADIQGKTYDI

-237 YSTTMAGEEG
+237 YSTTMTGEG

>member
-1 MKKIFTLAL
+1 MKKIFTLAF

-57 TPELAGGEYVA
+57 TPELTGGEYVA
-68 QFAMDFSDGFSSA
+68 QFAMDFQDGFGSA

-168 AYAYKGNSSGMDP
+168 AYAYKGNSSNLTP
-181 MFECSASGDFLRL
+181 MFECSANGDFLEFV
-194 IQFNWNGTTAPVSG
+194 QFGWQNTTAPVSG
-208 IWFAADVQGKTYDI
+208 IWFAADIQGKTYDI
-222 GLDVMDPVYY
+222 GLDVMAPVYY

-237 YSTTMAGEEG
+237 YSTTMEGDQG
-247 DEDVSGECY
+247 DEDISGECY
-256 VLPVTYQQ
+256 VLPVEYNI
-264 LGSGYETYGVVD
+264 GNGYAAYGVVD
-276 CGGAIISIVDGKD
+276 CGGAIINIVDGKD

-311 NSAENFAAAG
+311 NSADNFAAAG

-332 TYDDLSWLLGNGQEL
+332 TYDDLSWLLDNGQEL
-347 GYFTNT
+347 GYFKNT
-353 TITFGG
+353 KITFGG

>member
-32 LTESKN
+32 LTQSKN
-38 QLTATSLKT
+38 QLTATSMKT

-57 TPELAGGEYVA
+57 TPELTGGEYVA
-68 QFAMDFSDGFSSA
+68 QFAMDFQDGFGSA

-87 ITKDGEGYVLDLGLN
+87 ITRDGEGYVLDLGLN
-102 GLFTDLTVN
+102 GLFIDLTAK
-111 DVKLEKVAYQGND
+111 DVKLEKVAFEGND
-124 GTTTYFWGIPKDQ
+124 GTTTYFWGIPKGQ
-137 VVMNQVELNN
+137 VVMNDVELDD

-154 IGGYAIYDMDQTTG
+154 IGGYAIYDMNKSTG
-168 AYAYKGNSSGMDP
+168 AYEYIGNSNAITP
-181 MFECSASGDFLRL
+181 MFECSANGDFLEL
-194 IQFNWNGTTAPVSG
+194 IQFNWKDTTAPVSG
-208 IWFAADVQGKTYDI
+208 IWFAADIKGKTYDI
-222 GLDVMDPVYY
+222 GLDVMAPVYY

-247 DEDVSGECY
+247 DEDISGECY

-264 LGSGYETYGVVD
+264 LGSGYAAYGVVD
-276 CGGAIISIVDGKD
+276 CGGAIINIVDGKD
-289 ATCYPNVALYYAGS
+289 ATCYPNVARYYAGS

-311 NSAENFAAAG
+311 NSADKFAAAG

-353 TITFGG
+353 KITFGG

>member
-57 TPELAGGEYVA
+57 TPELTGGEYVA

-111 DVKLEKVAYQGND
+111 DVKLEKVALEGND
-124 GTTTYFWGIPKDQ
+124 GTTTYFWGIPKGQ
-137 VVMNQVELNN
+137 VVMEDVELND

-168 AYAYKGNSSGMDP
+168 AYAYKGNSSNLTP
-181 MFECSASGDFLRL
+181 MFECSANGDFLKF

-208 IWFAADVQGKTYDI
+208 IWFAADIQGKTYDI

-237 YSTTMAGEEG
+237 YSTTMVGDEG
-247 DEDVSGECY
+247 DEEVSGECY
-256 VLPVTYQQ
+256 VWPVTYQQ